1 MQWFGNRV
9 YYIVAYWLFY
19 QKFLFRRLIVIVFV
33 INCGSS
39 SLKYQLIDMKN
50 ENVMAKGLIERIG
63 MDGSVLKHTPANAN
77 TIDIS
82 TEIPDH
88 KVAIQLVI
96 EALLDE
102 NHGVIKKMSEINA
115 VGHRV
120 VHGGE
125 RFTDSMLITTDVIKG
140 IEACCEIAPLHNPP
154 NLHGILA
161 CMELLPEVPQVA
173 VFDTAFHQTMPKTAF
188 LYGLPYEMYVK
199 YGLRRYGFHG
209 TSHRYVAQKAA
220 EMMGEHMS
228 DLRIITCHL
237 GNGASLTAIKY
248 GKSVDTSMGYTPLEG
263 LIMGTRSGEI
273 DPAIIPFLMEKE
285 NMDATQIDN
294 FLNRRSGI
302 LGISGLSSDFRD
314 LEAAANNGDERSQL
328 AIDVFAYKVKKYIG
342 GYVAAMGGVD
352 AIVFTAGLGEN
363 SPFMREKICNG
374 LEYLGTRIDPELNK
388 IRGKAREISIK
399 RARTKIFVIPTN
411 EELVIARDT
420 KRICR
425 RIIDL

>member
-1 MQWFGNRV
+1 M
-9 YYIVAYWLFY
+9 
-19 QKFLFRRLIVIVFV
+19 IVFV
-33 INCGSS
+33 VNCGSS
-39 SLKYQLIDMKN
+39 SLKYQLIDMTT
-50 ENVMAKGLIERIG
+50 ESVMAKGLIERIG
-63 MDGSVLKHTPANAN
+63 MDGSVLKHTPGEKEAVEIN
-77 TIDIS
+77 

-96 EALLDE
+96 DALTNED
-102 NHGVIKKMSEINA
+102 HGVIEKMSEINA

-125 RFTDSMLITTDVIKG
+125 RFTDSMLINSDVIAG

-154 NLHGILA
+154 NLHGIHA
-161 CMELLPEVPQVA
+161 CMELMPEVPQVA

-220 EMMGEHMS
+220 EMMGEHMG

-285 NMDATQIDN
+285 NMDAQQIDN

-314 LEAAANNGDERSQL
+314 LEQAANNGDERSQL
-328 AIDVFAYKVKKYIG
+328 AIDIFAYKVRKYIG

-363 SPFMREKICNG
+363 SPFMREKICAG
-374 LEYLGTRIDPELNK
+374 LEFLGTRVDPELNK
-388 IRGKAREISIK
+388 IRGKAREISVK
-399 RARTKIFVIPTN
+399 RARTKIFVVPTN

-420 KRICR
+420 KRICK
-425 RIIDL
+425 DL

>member
-1 MQWFGNRV
+1 M
-9 YYIVAYWLFY
+9 
-19 QKFLFRRLIVIVFV
+19 IVFV
-33 INCGSS
+33 VNCGSS
-39 SLKYQLIDMKN
+39 SLKYQLIDMTK
-50 ENVMAKGLIERIG
+50 ESVMAKGLIERIG
-63 MDGSVLKHTPANAN
+63 MDGSVLKHTPGSEEAVEIN
-77 TIDIS
+77 

-96 EALLDE
+96 DALTDE

-125 RFTDSMLITTDVIKG
+125 RFTDSMLINSDVIAG
-140 IEACCEIAPLHNPP
+140 IEACCEIAPLHTPP
-154 NLHGILA
+154 NLHGIHA
-161 CMELLPEVPQVA
+161 CMELMPEVPQVA

-209 TSHRYVAQKAA
+209 TSHRYVAQRAA

-248 GKSVDTSMGYTPLEG
+248 GRSVDTSMGYTPLEG

-285 NMDATQIDN
+285 NMDAQQIDN

-314 LEAAANNGDERSQL
+314 LEQAANNGDERSQL
-328 AIDVFAYKVKKYIG
+328 AIDIFAYKVRKYIG

-374 LEYLGTRIDPELNK
+374 LEFLGTRIDPELNK
-388 IRGKAREISIK
+388 IRGKAREISVK
-399 RARTKIFVIPTN
+399 RARTKIFVVPTN

-420 KRICR
+420 KRICK
-425 RIIDL
+425 DL

>member
-1 MQWFGNRV
+1 M
-9 YYIVAYWLFY
+9 
-19 QKFLFRRLIVIVFV
+19 IVFV
-33 INCGSS
+33 LNCGSS

-88 KVAIQLVI
+88 KVAIKLVI
-96 EALLDE
+96 ETLLDE
-102 NHGVIKKMSEINA
+102 NHGVIKKLSEINA

-125 RFTDSMLITTDVIKG
+125 RFTDSMLITTEVIKG

-154 NLHGILA
+154 NLHGIQA
-161 CMELLPEVPQVA
+161 CMELLPDVPQVA

-285 NMDATQIDN
+285 NMDAQQIDN

-399 RARTKIFVIPTN
+399 RAKTKIFVVPTN

-425 RIIDL
+425 RIVDL

>member
-1 MQWFGNRV
+1 M
-9 YYIVAYWLFY
+9 
-19 QKFLFRRLIVIVFV
+19 IVFV

-39 SLKYQLIDMKN
+39 SLKYQLINMNN
-50 ENVMAKGLIERIG
+50 EVVMAKGLVERIG
-63 MDGSVLKHTPANAN
+63 MDGSVLKHTPANDN

-82 TEIPDH
+82 AEISDH

-96 EALLDE
+96 QALTDA
-102 NHGVIKKMSEINA
+102 NHGVISKMSEINA

-125 RFTDSMLITTDVIKG
+125 RFTDSVLISSEVIKG

-161 CMELLPEVPQVA
+161 CMELMPEVPQVA

-248 GKSVDTSMGYTPLEG
+248 GKSIDTSMGYTPLEG

-285 NMDATQIDN
+285 NMDAHQIDDY
-294 FLNRRSGI
+294 LNRRSGI

-314 LEAAANNGDERSQL
+314 LEAAANRGDERSQL
-328 AIDVFAYKVKKYIG
+328 AIDVFAYKVRKYIG

-399 RARTKIFVIPTN
+399 RAKTKIFVVPTN

-425 RIIDL
+425 RLVDL

>member
-1 MQWFGNRV
+1 M
-9 YYIVAYWLFY
+9 
-19 QKFLFRRLIVIVFV
+19 IVFV
-33 INCGSS
+33 VNCGSS
-39 SLKYQLIDMKN
+39 SLKYQLIDMTK
-50 ENVMAKGLIERIG
+50 ESVMAKGLIERIG
-63 MDGSVLKHTPANAN
+63 MDGSVLKHTPGSEEAVEIN
-77 TIDIS
+77 

-96 EALLDE
+96 DALTNE

-125 RFTDSMLITTDVIKG
+125 RFTDSMLINSDVIAG

-154 NLHGILA
+154 NLHGIHA
-161 CMELLPEVPQVA
+161 CMELMPEVPQVA

-285 NMDATQIDN
+285 NMDAQQIDN

-314 LEAAANNGDERSQL
+314 LEQAANNGDERSQL
-328 AIDVFAYKVKKYIG
+328 AIDIFAYKVRKYIG

-374 LEYLGTRIDPELNK
+374 LEFLGTRIDPELNK
-388 IRGKAREISIK
+388 IRGKAREISVK
-399 RARTKIFVIPTN
+399 RARTKIFVVPTN
-411 EELVIARDT
+411 EELVIARGT
-420 KRICR
+420 KRICK
-425 RIIDL
+425 DL

>member
-1 MQWFGNRV
+1 M
-9 YYIVAYWLFY
+9 
-19 QKFLFRRLIVIVFV
+19 IVFV
-33 INCGSS
+33 VNCGSS
-39 SLKYQLIDMKN
+39 SLKYQLIDMTK
-50 ENVMAKGLIERIG
+50 ESVMAKGLIERIG
-63 MDGSVLKHTPANAN
+63 MDGSVLKHTPGSEEAVEIN
-77 TIDIS
+77 

-96 EALLDE
+96 DALTNE

-125 RFTDSMLITTDVIKG
+125 RFTDSMLINSDVIAG

-154 NLHGILA
+154 NLHGIHA
-161 CMELLPEVPQVA
+161 CMELMPEVPQVA

-285 NMDATQIDN
+285 NMDAQQIDN

-314 LEAAANNGDERSQL
+314 LEQAANNGDECSQL
-328 AIDVFAYKVKKYIG
+328 AIDIFAYKVRKYIG

-374 LEYLGTRIDPELNK
+374 LEFLGTRIDPELNK
-388 IRGKAREISIK
+388 IRGKAREISVK
-399 RARTKIFVIPTN
+399 RARTKIFVVPTN

-420 KRICR
+420 KRICK
-425 RIIDL
+425 DL

>member
-1 MQWFGNRV
+1 
-9 YYIVAYWLFY
+9 
-19 QKFLFRRLIVIVFV
+19 
-33 INCGSS
+33 
-39 SLKYQLIDMKN
+39 MKK
-50 ENVMAKGLIERIG
+50 ETVMAKGLIERIG
-63 MDGSVLKHTPANAN
+63 MDGSVLKHTPGNAN

-88 KVAIQLVI
+88 KVAIKLVI
-96 EALLDE
+96 DALTDE
-102 NHGVIKKMSEINA
+102 NHGVIKKISEINA
-115 VGHRV
+115 IGHRV

-125 RFTDSMLITTDVIKG
+125 RFTDSMLINSDVIAG

-154 NLHGILA
+154 NLYGIYA
-161 CMELLPEVPQVA
+161 CMELLPEAPQVA

-285 NMDATQIDN
+285 NMDAQQIDN

-328 AIDVFAYKVKKYIG
+328 AIDIFAYKVRKYIG

-374 LEYLGTRIDPELNK
+374 LEYLGTRVDPELNK

-399 RARTKIFVIPTN
+399 RAKTKIFVVPTN

-420 KRICR
+420 KRICGR
-425 RIIDL
+425 LLDL

>member
-1 MQWFGNRV
+1 M
-9 YYIVAYWLFY
+9 
-19 QKFLFRRLIVIVFV
+19 IVFV
-33 INCGSS
+33 VNCGSS
-39 SLKYQLIDMKN
+39 SLKYQLINMEN
-50 ENVMAKGLIERIG
+50 ESVMAKGLIERIG

-82 TEIPDH
+82 EVIPDH
-88 KVAIQLVI
+88 KVAIKLVI
-96 EALLDE
+96 EALTHE
-102 NHGVIKKMSEINA
+102 EHGVIKNMNAIDA

-125 RFTDSMLITTDVIKG
+125 RFTDSMLITSDVIAG

-154 NLHGILA
+154 NLYGIHA
-161 CMELLPEVPQVA
+161 CMELLPDVPQVA

-209 TSHRYVAQKAA
+209 TSHRYVAQRAA

-285 NMDATQIDN
+285 NMDAQQIDN

-328 AIDVFAYKVKKYIG
+328 AIDIFAYKVRKYIG
-342 GYVAAMGGVD
+342 GYVAAMGGID

-374 LEYLGTRIDPELNK
+374 LEYLGTRIDPEMNK
-388 IRGKAREISIK
+388 IRGKAREISTK
-399 RARTKIFVIPTN
+399 RSKTKIFVVPTN

-425 RIIDL
+425 RLVDL

>member
-1 MQWFGNRV
+1 M
-9 YYIVAYWLFY
+9 
-19 QKFLFRRLIVIVFV
+19 IVFV

-102 NHGVIKKMSEINA
+102 KHGVIKKMSEINA

-285 NMDATQIDN
+285 NMDAMQIDN

-328 AIDVFAYKVKKYIG
+328 AIDIFAYKVKKYIG

-388 IRGKAREISIK
+388 IRGKAREVSIK

>member
-1 MQWFGNRV
+1 M
-9 YYIVAYWLFY
+9 
-19 QKFLFRRLIVIVFV
+19 IVFV

-39 SLKYQLIDMKN
+39 SLKYQLIDMTK
-50 ENVMAKGLIERIG
+50 ETVMAKGLVERIS
-63 MDGSVLKHTPANAN
+63 MDGSILKHSPADKDTVEMTP
-77 TIDIS
+77 S
-82 TEIPDH
+82 IPDH

-96 EALLDE
+96 DALIDE

-125 RFTDSMLITTDVIKG
+125 RFTDSMLITSDVIAG

-154 NLHGILA
+154 NLHGIHA
-161 CMELLPEVPQVA
+161 CMELMPEVPQVA

-285 NMDATQIDN
+285 NMDAQQIDN
-294 FLNRRSGI
+294 LLNRQSGI
-302 LGISGLSSDFRD
+302 LGISGVSSDFRD
-314 LEAAANNGDERSQL
+314 LEAAANDGDERSQL
-328 AIDVFAYKVKKYIG
+328 AIDIFAYKVRKYIG

-399 RARTKIFVIPTN
+399 RSRTKIFVVPTN

-420 KRICR
+420 KRICGR
-425 RIIDL
+425 LAEL

>member
-285 NMDATQIDN
+285 NMDAMQIDN

>member
-1 MQWFGNRV
+1 
-9 YYIVAYWLFY
+9 
-19 QKFLFRRLIVIVFV
+19 
-33 INCGSS
+33 
-39 SLKYQLIDMKN
+39 
-50 ENVMAKGLIERIG
+50 
-63 MDGSVLKHTPANAN
+63 
-77 TIDIS
+77 
-82 TEIPDH
+82 
-88 KVAIQLVI
+88 
-96 EALLDE
+96 
-102 NHGVIKKMSEINA
+102 
-115 VGHRV
+115 
-120 VHGGE
+120 
-125 RFTDSMLITTDVIKG
+125 
-140 IEACCEIAPLHNPP
+140 
-154 NLHGILA
+154 
-161 CMELLPEVPQVA
+161 
-173 VFDTAFHQTMPKTAF
+173 MPKTAF

-285 NMDATQIDN
+285 NMDAQQIDN
-294 FLNRRSGI
+294 LLNRQSGI
-302 LGISGLSSDFRD
+302 LGISGVSSDFRD
-314 LEAAANNGDERSQL
+314 LEAAANDGDERSQL
-328 AIDVFAYKVKKYIG
+328 AIDIFAYKVRKYIG

-388 IRGKAREISIK
+388 IRGKASEISIK
-399 RARTKIFVIPTN
+399 RSRTKIFVVPTN

-420 KRICR
+420 KRICGR
-425 RIIDL
+425 LAEL

>member
-1 MQWFGNRV
+1 MT
-9 YYIVAYWLFY
+9 
-19 QKFLFRRLIVIVFV
+19 K
-33 INCGSS
+33 
-39 SLKYQLIDMKN
+39 
-50 ENVMAKGLIERIG
+50 ETVMAKGLVERIG
-63 MDGSVLKHTPANAN
+63 MDGSILKHSPADKDTLEFTPA
-77 TIDIS
+77 
-82 TEIPDH
+82 IPDH

-96 EALLDE
+96 DALIDE

-125 RFTDSMLITTDVIKG
+125 RFTDSMLITSDVIAG

-154 NLHGILA
+154 NLHGIHA
-161 CMELLPEVPQVA
+161 CMELMPEVPQVA

-285 NMDATQIDN
+285 NMDAQQIDN
-294 FLNRRSGI
+294 LLNRQSGI
-302 LGISGLSSDFRD
+302 LGISGVSSDFRD

-328 AIDVFAYKVKKYIG
+328 AIDIFAYKVRKYIG

-388 IRGKAREISIK
+388 IRGKASEISIK
-399 RARTKIFVIPTN
+399 RSRTKIFVVPTN

-420 KRICR
+420 KRICGR
-425 RIIDL
+425 LAEL

>member
-1 MQWFGNRV
+1 M
-9 YYIVAYWLFY
+9 
-19 QKFLFRRLIVIVFV
+19 IVFV

-285 NMDATQIDN
+285 NMDATQIDD

-328 AIDVFAYKVKKYIG
+328 AIDIFAYKVKKYIG

-388 IRGKAREISIK
+388 IRGKAREVSIK

>member
-1 MQWFGNRV
+1 M
-9 YYIVAYWLFY
+9 
-19 QKFLFRRLIVIVFV
+19 IVFV

-39 SLKYQLIDMKN
+39 SLKYQLIDMTK
-50 ENVMAKGLIERIG
+50 ETVMAKGLVERIG
-63 MDGSVLKHTPANAN
+63 MDGSILKHSPADKDTLEFTPA
-77 TIDIS
+77 
-82 TEIPDH
+82 IPDH

-96 EALLDE
+96 DALIDE

-125 RFTDSMLITTDVIKG
+125 RFTDSMLITSDVIAG

-154 NLHGILA
+154 NLHGIHA
-161 CMELLPEVPQVA
+161 CMELMPEVPQVA

-285 NMDATQIDN
+285 NMDAQQIDN
-294 FLNRRSGI
+294 LLNRQSGI
-302 LGISGLSSDFRD
+302 LGISGVSSDFRD

-328 AIDVFAYKVKKYIG
+328 AIDIFAYKVRKYIG

-399 RARTKIFVIPTN
+399 RSRTKIFVVPTN

-420 KRICR
+420 KRICGR
-425 RIIDL
+425 LAEL

>member
-1 MQWFGNRV
+1 M
-9 YYIVAYWLFY
+9 
-19 QKFLFRRLIVIVFV
+19 IVFV

-285 NMDATQIDN
+285 NMDAMQIDN

-302 LGISGLSSDFRD
+302 LGISGVSSDFRD

-328 AIDVFAYKVKKYIG
+328 AIDIFAYKVKKYIG

>member
-1 MQWFGNRV
+1 M
-9 YYIVAYWLFY
+9 
-19 QKFLFRRLIVIVFV
+19 IVFV

-285 NMDATQIDN
+285 NMDAMQIDN

>member
-1 MQWFGNRV
+1 M
-9 YYIVAYWLFY
+9 
-19 QKFLFRRLIVIVFV
+19 IVFV

-285 NMDATQIDN
+285 SMDAMQIDN

>member
-1 MQWFGNRV
+1 M
-9 YYIVAYWLFY
+9 
-19 QKFLFRRLIVIVFV
+19 IVFV
-33 INCGSS
+33 LNCGSS
-39 SLKYQLIDMKN
+39 SLKYQLIDMKH
-50 ENVMAKGLIERIG
+50 ETVMAKGLIERIG

-88 KVAIQLVI
+88 KVAIKLVI
-96 EALLDE
+96 ETLLDE
-102 NHGVIKKMSEINA
+102 NHGVIKKLSEINA

-125 RFTDSMLITTDVIKG
+125 RFTDSMLITTEVIKG

-154 NLHGILA
+154 NLHGIEA

-248 GKSVDTSMGYTPLEG
+248 GRSVDTSMGYTPLEG

-285 NMDATQIDN
+285 NMDAQQIDN

-363 SPFMREKICNG
+363 SPFMREKICSG

-399 RARTKIFVIPTN
+399 RAKTKIFVVPTN

-425 RIIDL
+425 RIVDL

>member
-1 MQWFGNRV
+1 M
-9 YYIVAYWLFY
+9 
-19 QKFLFRRLIVIVFV
+19 IVFV

-39 SLKYQLIDMKN
+39 SLKYQLIDMTK
-50 ENVMAKGLIERIG
+50 ETVMAKGLVERIG
-63 MDGSVLKHTPANAN
+63 MDGSILKHSPADKDTVEFTPA
-77 TIDIS
+77 
-82 TEIPDH
+82 IPDH

-96 EALLDE
+96 DALIDE

-125 RFTDSMLITTDVIKG
+125 RFTDSMLITSDVIAG

-154 NLHGILA
+154 NLHGIRA
-161 CMELLPEVPQVA
+161 CMELMPEVPQVA

-285 NMDATQIDN
+285 NMDAQQIDN
-294 FLNRRSGI
+294 LLNRQSGI
-302 LGISGLSSDFRD
+302 LGISGVSSDFRD
-314 LEAAANNGDERSQL
+314 LEAAANDGDERSQL
-328 AIDVFAYKVKKYIG
+328 AIDIFAYKVRKYIG

-399 RARTKIFVIPTN
+399 RSRTKIFVVPTN

-420 KRICR
+420 KRICGR
-425 RIIDL
+425 LAEL

>member
-1 MQWFGNRV
+1 M
-9 YYIVAYWLFY
+9 
-19 QKFLFRRLIVIVFV
+19 IVFV

-88 KVAIQLVI
+88 KVATQLVI

-248 GKSVDTSMGYTPLEG
+248 GRSVDTSMGYTPLEG

-285 NMDATQIDN
+285 NMDAQQIDN

-363 SPFMREKICNG
+363 SPFMREKICSG

-399 RARTKIFVIPTN
+399 RAKTKIFVVPTN

>member
-1 MQWFGNRV
+1 M
-9 YYIVAYWLFY
+9 
-19 QKFLFRRLIVIVFV
+19 IVFV

-285 NMDATQIDN
+285 NMDAMQIDN

-411 EELVIARDT
+411 VELVIARDT

>member
-9 YYIVAYWLFY
+9 YYIIAYWLFY

-285 NMDATQIDN
+285 NMDAMQIDN

-328 AIDVFAYKVKKYIG
+328 AIDIFAYKVKKYIG

-388 IRGKAREISIK
+388 IRGKAREVSIK

>member
-1 MQWFGNRV
+1 M
-9 YYIVAYWLFY
+9 
-19 QKFLFRRLIVIVFV
+19 IVFV

-50 ENVMAKGLIERIG
+50 ENVMAKGLVERIG

-102 NHGVIKKMSEINA
+102 NHGVINKMSEINA

-285 NMDATQIDN
+285 NMDAMQIDN

>member
-1 MQWFGNRV
+1 M
-9 YYIVAYWLFY
+9 
-19 QKFLFRRLIVIVFV
+19 IVFV

-63 MDGSVLKHTPANAN
+63 MDGSVLKHTPSNAN

-285 NMDATQIDN
+285 NMDAMQIDN

-388 IRGKAREISIK
+388 IRGKAREVSIK

>member
-1 MQWFGNRV
+1 M
-9 YYIVAYWLFY
+9 I
-19 QKFLFRRLIVIVFV
+19 IFV
-33 INCGSS
+33 VNCGSS
-39 SLKYQLIDMKN
+39 SLKYQLIDMTN

-88 KVAIQLVI
+88 RVAIQLVI
-96 EALLDE
+96 EALTHE
-102 NHGVIKKMSEINA
+102 EHGVIKKMSEIDA

-125 RFTDSMLITTDVIKG
+125 RFTDSVLISSEVIAG

-154 NLHGILA
+154 NLFGIKA
-161 CMELLPEVPQVA
+161 CMELMPEVFQVA

-220 EMMGEHMS
+220 EMMGEHMN

-285 NMDATQIDN
+285 NMDAQQIDN
-294 FLNRRSGI
+294 FLNRQSGI

-314 LEAAANNGDERSQL
+314 LEAAANEGDERSQL
-328 AIDVFAYKVKKYIG
+328 AIDIFAYKVKKYIG

-388 IRGKAREISIK
+388 IRGRAREISIK
-399 RARTKIFVIPTN
+399 RAKTKIYVVPTN

-425 RIIDL
+425 RLIDL

>member
-1 MQWFGNRV
+1 M
-9 YYIVAYWLFY
+9 
-19 QKFLFRRLIVIVFV
+19 IVFV

-328 AIDVFAYKVKKYIG
+328 AIDIFAYKVKKYIG

-388 IRGKAREISIK
+388 IRGKAREVSIK

>member
-1 MQWFGNRV
+1 M
-9 YYIVAYWLFY
+9 
-19 QKFLFRRLIVIVFV
+19 IVFV

-39 SLKYQLIDMKN
+39 SLKYQLIDMTK
-50 ENVMAKGLIERIG
+50 ETVMAKGLIERIG
-63 MDGSVLKHTPANAN
+63 MDGSILKHSPADKDTVEFTPA
-77 TIDIS
+77 
-82 TEIPDH
+82 IPDH

-96 EALLDE
+96 DALIDE

-125 RFTDSMLITTDVIKG
+125 RFTDSMLITSDVIAG

-154 NLHGILA
+154 NLHGIHA
-161 CMELLPEVPQVA
+161 CMELMPEVPQVA

-209 TSHRYVAQKAA
+209 TSHRYVAQRAA

-248 GKSVDTSMGYTPLEG
+248 GRSVDTSMGYTPLEG

-285 NMDATQIDN
+285 NMDAQQIDN

-314 LEAAANNGDERSQL
+314 LEQAANNGDERSQL
-328 AIDVFAYKVKKYIG
+328 AIDIFAYKVRKYIG

-374 LEYLGTRIDPELNK
+374 LEFLGTRIDPELNK
-388 IRGKAREISIK
+388 IRGKAREISVK
-399 RARTKIFVIPTN
+399 RARTKIFVVPTN

-420 KRICR
+420 KRICK
-425 RIIDL
+425 DL

>member
-1 MQWFGNRV
+1 M
-9 YYIVAYWLFY
+9 
-19 QKFLFRRLIVIVFV
+19 IVFV

-248 GKSVDTSMGYTPLEG
+248 GRSVDTSMGYTPLEG

-285 NMDATQIDN
+285 NMDAMQIDN

-328 AIDVFAYKVKKYIG
+328 AIDIFAYKVKKYIG

-388 IRGKAREISIK
+388 IRGKAREVSIK

>member
-1 MQWFGNRV
+1 
-9 YYIVAYWLFY
+9 
-19 QKFLFRRLIVIVFV
+19 VIVFV
-33 INCGSS
+33 LNCGSS
-39 SLKYQLIDMKN
+39 SLKYQLIDMKH
-50 ENVMAKGLIERIG
+50 ETVMAKGLIERIG

-88 KVAIQLVI
+88 KVAIKLVI
-96 EALLDE
+96 ETLLDE
-102 NHGVIKKMSEINA
+102 NHGVIKKLSEINA

-125 RFTDSMLITTDVIKG
+125 RFTDSMLITTEVIKG

-154 NLHGILA
+154 NLHGIEA
-161 CMELLPEVPQVA
+161 CMELLPDVPQVA

-248 GKSVDTSMGYTPLEG
+248 GRSVDTSMGYTPLEG

-285 NMDATQIDN
+285 NMDAQQIDN

-363 SPFMREKICNG
+363 SPFMREKICSG

-399 RARTKIFVIPTN
+399 RAKTKIFVVPTN

-425 RIIDL
+425 RIVDL

>member
-1 MQWFGNRV
+1 M
-9 YYIVAYWLFY
+9 
-19 QKFLFRRLIVIVFV
+19 IVFV
-33 INCGSS
+33 LNCGSS
-39 SLKYQLIDMKN
+39 SLKYQLIDMKH
-50 ENVMAKGLIERIG
+50 ETVMAKGLIERIG

-285 NMDATQIDN
+285 NMDVMQIDN

>member
-1 MQWFGNRV
+1 M
-9 YYIVAYWLFY
+9 
-19 QKFLFRRLIVIVFV
+19 IVFV

-102 NHGVIKKMSEINA
+102 NHGVINKMSEINA

-285 NMDATQIDN
+285 NMDAMQIDN

>member
-1 MQWFGNRV
+1 M
-9 YYIVAYWLFY
+9 
-19 QKFLFRRLIVIVFV
+19 IVFV
-33 INCGSS
+33 VNCGSS
-39 SLKYQLIDMKN
+39 SLKYQLIDMTK
-50 ENVMAKGLIERIG
+50 ESVMAKGLIERIG
-63 MDGSVLKHTPANAN
+63 MDGSVLKHTPGSEEAVEIN
-77 TIDIS
+77 

-96 EALLDE
+96 DALTNE

-125 RFTDSMLITTDVIKG
+125 RFTDSMLINSDVIAG

-154 NLHGILA
+154 NLHGIHA
-161 CMELLPEVPQVA
+161 CMELMPEVPQVA

-285 NMDATQIDN
+285 NMDAQQIDN

-302 LGISGLSSDFRD
+302 LGISGVSSDFRD
-314 LEAAANNGDERSQL
+314 LEQAANNGDERSQL
-328 AIDVFAYKVKKYIG
+328 AIDIFAYKVRKYIG

-374 LEYLGTRIDPELNK
+374 LEFLGTRIDPELNK
-388 IRGKAREISIK
+388 IRGKAREISVK
-399 RARTKIFVIPTN
+399 RARTKIFVVPTN

-420 KRICR
+420 KRICK
-425 RIIDL
+425 DL

>member
-1 MQWFGNRV
+1 M
-9 YYIVAYWLFY
+9 
-19 QKFLFRRLIVIVFV
+19 IVFV

-50 ENVMAKGLIERIG
+50 ESIMAKGLIERIG
-63 MDGSVLKHTPANAN
+63 MDGSVLKHTPAKAN

-82 TEIPDH
+82 TPIPDH
-88 KVAIQLVI
+88 KVAIKLVI
-96 EALLDE
+96 DALTHED
-102 NHGVIKKMSEINA
+102 HGVIKKMSEIDA

-125 RFTDSMLITTDVIKG
+125 RFSDSVLITSDVIAG

-154 NLHGILA
+154 NLHGIMA
-161 CMELLPEVPQVA
+161 CMDLMPEVPQVA

-220 EMMGEHMS
+220 EMMGEHMN

-285 NMDATQIDN
+285 HMDAAQIDS

-314 LEAAANNGDERSQL
+314 LEGAANAGDERSQL
-328 AIDVFAYKVKKYIG
+328 AIDIFAYKVRKYIG

-363 SPFMREKICNG
+363 SPFMRDKICNG

-388 IRGKAREISIK
+388 IRGKAREISVK

-425 RIIDL
+425 RLIDL